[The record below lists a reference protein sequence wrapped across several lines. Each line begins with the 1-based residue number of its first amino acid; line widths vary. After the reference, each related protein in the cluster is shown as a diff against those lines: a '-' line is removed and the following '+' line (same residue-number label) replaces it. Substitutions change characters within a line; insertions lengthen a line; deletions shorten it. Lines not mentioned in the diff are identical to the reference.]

1 MPSFRTPRT
10 MLPRF
15 PTVPSSPPSLLCES
29 SIWSSISPLN
39 DHPDVVELRGRVNSK
54 LGRPGGGDGS
64 GCLSSGDVGGAAIAV
79 LGVFGRDKIPPS
91 LRWGL
96 MAV

>member
-1 MPSFRTPRT
+1 

-15 PTVPSSPPSLLCES
+15 PTSSSPSLLCES
-29 SIWSSISPLN
+29 SICSSISPLN

-54 LGRPGGGDGS
+54 LGRSGGGDGNS
-64 GCLSSGDVGGAAIAV
+64 CLLSVNVGGALTAV
-79 LGVFGRDKIPPS
+79 IGVIGRGIIPQS
-91 LRWGL
+91 LRWGR

>member
-15 PTVPSSPPSLLCES
+15 PAVPSSSPSLRCES

-54 LGRPGGGDGS
+54 LGRPGGDGR
-64 GCLSSGDVGGAAIAV
+64 GRPLSGDVGGVEIAV
-79 LGVFGRDKIPPS
+79 VGMFGRGEIPQS
-91 LRWGL
+91 SRWGR